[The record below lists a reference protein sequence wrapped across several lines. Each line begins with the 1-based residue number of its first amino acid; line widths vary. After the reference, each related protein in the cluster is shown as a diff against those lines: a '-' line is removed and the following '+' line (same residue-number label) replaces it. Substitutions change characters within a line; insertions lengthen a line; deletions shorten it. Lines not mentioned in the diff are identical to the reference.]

1 MCKKLKLFVCLFM
14 LVGLAGPVLAG
25 TVLQYSFD
33 GSLGSDVPDGL
44 VDDTETYTATI
55 IAGSDPAST
64 IKYAAPNPVYN
75 SGGTSAQFNNV
86 SWANNAGDTF
96 LIPNAGGIDFSTFSE
111 FTAELFINPSS
122 AGSGQYR
129 RVFSEYIYAYMYL
142 DPDNTMHAIRKW
154 GGGGWNENITELTI
168 ANFPMDTW
176 SHIAMTWDADA
187 VGDKFKL
194 YLNYELVGQTAG
206 TSTTTIDST
215 AGFAI
220 GGYQREDTST
230 AQFSMGMIDEF
241 RLSDAALDPG
251 GFLGAVPTI
260 CFDSAAS
267 GDLETVSPAVITVSL
282 QGPQEGQTYTVDYA
296 AVEGTATAGEDYYM
310 AGGGPACWNYPTQC
324 HGDCDNDANVKGSD
338 FLALKNSW
346 YQCDPDANYNP
357 CADFDHDG
365 CVKGSDFLILKS
377 NWYQTVEAN
386 CPPAGGSATLTFNP
400 GETSKNISIDIID
413 DGLDEEDETIVI
425 ALINPTTTG
434 TEVILGDPNE
444 HVYTIR
450 DPRPAVAF
458 VSETSPSTTEDS
470 GPIVISICLS
480 APSDEPVAVDYCI
493 IDGTATNGEDYY
505 FTCGTL
511 TFNPGETCKDISIPL
526 VEDDL
531 VEDEETIVLEISN
544 PVNAKLGAITQHT
557 AKIRDPWATGAYE
570 VFKVDLACPG
580 NAATAKEGWVAFE
593 GNQWCDGQRHDGRGI
608 SNIADTGIDAY
619 IDNVPQGGSVNL

>member
-1 MCKKLKLFVCLFM
+1 MSKKLMYFTCVFV
-14 LVGLAGPVLAG
+14 LVGLANPALAD

-44 VDDTETYTATI
+44 TDDTGTYTATI
-55 IAGSDPAST
+55 IAGSDPDST

-75 SGGTSAQFNNV
+75 SGGTSAQFHNV

-96 LIPNAGGIDFSTFSE
+96 LIPNAGGIDFSAFSE

-154 GGGGWNENITELTI
+154 GGGNWNENITELTI

-176 SHIAMTWDADA
+176 SHIAITWNADA

-194 YLNYELVGQTAG
+194 YLNYELVGQAAG

-230 AQFSMGMIDEF
+230 AQFSMGMTDEF
-241 RLSDAALDPG
+241 RLSDAALDPT

-296 AVEGTATAGEDYYM
+296 AVGGTATSGEDYYM

-365 CVKGSDFLILKS
+365 CVKGSDFLILKT

-386 CPPAGGSATLTFNP
+386 CPPAGGSTTLTFNP
-400 GETSKNISIDIID
+400 GETSKTISIGIID
-413 DGLDEEDETIVI
+413 DGLDE
-425 ALINPTTTG
+425 
-434 TEVILGDPNE
+434 
-444 HVYTIR
+444 
-450 DPRPAVAF
+450 
-458 VSETSPSTTEDS
+458 
-470 GPIVISICLS
+470 
-480 APSDEPVAVDYCI
+480 
-493 IDGTATNGEDYY
+493 
-505 FTCGTL
+505 
-511 TFNPGETCKDISIPL
+511 
-526 VEDDL
+526 DD
-531 VEDEETIVLEISN
+531 ETIVLELSN
-544 PVNAKLGAITQHT
+544 PTGGAELGGIIQHIYT
-557 AKIRDPWATGAYE
+557 IKDPRPFVGFASATSRAAEDSGSADIAVSLSYVSASEVSVDYSVVGGTATGGG
-570 VFKVDLACPG
+570 VDYTLADG
-580 NAATAKEGWVAFE
+580 TLTFSAGELTENITITIVADEIEEGSETVILRLSNPSGARMGQSEHTFTISEDRPLLQGAFYF
-593 GNQWCDGQRHDGRGI
+593 R
-608 SNIADTGIDAY
+608 ADSDPSAR
-619 IDNVPQGGSVNL
+619 VGSHPDIM